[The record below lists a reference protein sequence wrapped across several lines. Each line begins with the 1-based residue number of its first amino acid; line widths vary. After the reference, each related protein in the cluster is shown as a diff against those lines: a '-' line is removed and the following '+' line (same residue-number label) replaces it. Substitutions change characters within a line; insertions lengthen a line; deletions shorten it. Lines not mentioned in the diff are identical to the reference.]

1 MLLLIKINPVARKL
15 KKFKQ
20 SSEILRCRGHLVLAA
35 IFVQTNRDSVGDM
48 VSSTP
53 THEVFA
59 GAHLKL
65 GGLRAQVNVF
75 FFLISF

>member
-35 IFVQTNRDSVGDM
+35 IFVQTNWDSVGDM

-53 THEVFA
+53 TH
-59 GAHLKL
+59 
-65 GGLRAQVNVF
+65 
-75 FFLISF
+75 